1 MVGPSSVPTVSCL
14 SLPPMRSTLPS
25 PRAIPFVHAPAAL
38 AFALLLASPSLA
50 APGPGP
56 VPPTPSPVPPAA
68 FDEGEDSYAYLVG
81 LIGRDLLD
89 MAILEGQRFLERYP
103 NHPRSM
109 MARYRLAT
117 TLFDQGRRSDATPH
131 FAELCGGSADFEY
144 RSECFFRLGQCELE
158 AGELEAAAAALEAVL
173 QSGEAYLRAPASF
186 LLGEVDFQAGRD
198 ARASQ
203 RWTAFLR
210 SSPES
215 EYAPAARRG
224 LAWCA
229 WRQGDADGAIEHC
242 SRYLQDHGA
251 VPGADE
257 VRVLFGEALLE
268 TGQNAAALE
277 AFGQVTASAQEPA
290 ALRGRGFA
298 FAALGQHDQAA
309 AAFGRVADRHQAS
322 PFAAEAD
329 LQRGV
334 ELLRAGRAD
343 AAAKALARTASGG
356 DGEALF
362 WLASA
367 QAELGRHGQALASL
381 DRALTMAPG
390 PELRTRLNVARG
402 DALTSLGR
410 SDEARDA
417 YESAGSD
424 WALHAA
430 AVAAL
435 NEALAA
441 QLAGGPEAQADTREA
456 ERLAREL
463 ISTYPGSSYLAKTHL
478 VLGEALFARGEHAAA
493 RASFAAAAE
502 ASGTASAAAAGAPGT
517 SDGPSGDPADA
528 SRARSRLAWC
538 HYLEGSHAVAARAF
552 SEVLGLHPGS
562 AEAEEAAYMLAR
574 STREAGDAEGATKAT
589 ELYLQLHPGGR
600 FGAELLLAEGL
611 AGEGAAGLSSLV
623 RLVEEFDG
631 DQLVPEALFELGE
644 RLSALDEPVQASSC
658 YQALVDA
665 HPGHVLAPRAHYG
678 LGWCAYGAG
687 DFDAASRSL
696 QRVVRSDA
704 ADEELRAAALELTAW
719 AQLGAGRPGE
729 AAKAWEDFAQVSS
742 DPVRVYQTGLAVAEA
757 WRTAGKPGEAL
768 ALLDRQA
775 QRLGDADLSI
785 ETLVESTYAALDASS
800 LDAAEARLS
809 DATKL
814 ARAGATAA
822 PGEAPV
828 ALPASVTEAAFFVG
842 EACFAAGDL
851 DRAGGHYRMASS
863 AGSPVAA
870 EALYKLGFGQLQAEG
885 FAAAEVTLEALTTRH
900 TDSELFGEALFL
912 LGEARYRQG
921 DFAGAVEPLERLT
934 TKLPDH
940 AVAHK
945 ARFRLGLALG
955 ELGRFGECERTL
967 ARLVKDQPN
976 FANLAEA
983 ELWRGRALAGQGKAR
998 AARQAF
1004 DRCMARDASTGAGV
1018 LSARAR
1024 LGLGQLAEAEQ
1035 RYDEALSEYLKVAV
1049 LFTDDEAV
1057 AEALLRAG
1065 GCLERLDD
1073 APNALL
1079 RYREVV
1085 DKHPDSSSFDAAR
1098 TAARRLGS

>member
-1 MVGPSSVPTVSCL
+1 M
-14 SLPPMRSTLPS
+14 
-25 PRAIPFVHAPAAL
+25 
-38 AFALLLASPSLA
+38 
-50 APGPGP
+50 
-56 VPPTPSPVPPAA
+56 
-68 FDEGEDSYAYLVG
+68 DEGDDSYAYLVG
-81 LIGRDLLD
+81 LIERDLFD
-89 MAILEGQRFLERYP
+89 MAIVEGQRFLERYP
-103 NHPRSM
+103 DHPRAT

-117 TLFDQGRRSDATPH
+117 TLFDQGRRAEATPH
-131 FAELCGGSADFEY
+131 FGQLTRGSTDFEY
-144 RSECFFRLGQCELE
+144 RSECFFRLGQCELD
-158 AGELEAAAAALEAVL
+158 ASRLEAAATALQAVL
-173 QSGEAYLRAPASF
+173 QSGEAYLRGPASF

-198 ARASQ
+198 AQAAQ
-203 RWTAFLR
+203 RWTAFLA
-210 SSPES
+210 SAPGS
-215 EYAPAARRG
+215 EYAAAARRG

-242 SRYLQDHGA
+242 GRYLQDHA
-251 VPGADE
+251 SDPGSDE

-309 AAFGRVADRHQAS
+309 AAFARVADRHQAS

-334 ELLRAGRAD
+334 ELLRAGHAED
-343 AAAKALARTASGG
+343 AAKALARTASGG

-367 QAELGRHGQALASL
+367 QAELGRHGQALGTL
-381 DRALTMAPG
+381 DRALGAAPS

-410 SDEARDA
+410 SDEARGA

-435 NEALAA
+435 NEALAT
-441 QLAGGPEAQADTREA
+441 QLARGPDGGSDQADTREA

-463 ISTYPGSSYLAKTHL
+463 IGTYPESSYLAKTQL

-502 ASGTASAAAAGAPGT
+502 SSGAAGA
-517 SDGPSGDPADA
+517 SADPADA

-538 HYLEGSHAVAARAF
+538 HYLEGNHATAARAF
-552 SEVLGLHPGS
+552 SEVLSLHPGS
-562 AEAEEAAYMLAR
+562 LEAEEAAYMLAR
-574 STREAGDAEGATKAT
+574 STREAGDAEAASKAT
-589 ELYLQLHPGGR
+589 DLYLQLHPTGR

-631 DQLVPEALFELGE
+631 DALVPEALFELGE
-644 RLSALDEPVQASSC
+644 RLSALEESAQASSC
-658 YQALVDA
+658 YQALVDGFPSHA
-665 HPGHVLAPRAHYG
+665 LVPRAHYG
-678 LGWCAYGAG
+678 LGWCAFGAG
-687 DFDAASRSL
+687 DFDAAARSL
-696 QRVVRSDA
+696 RDVVRAPS
-704 ADEELRAAALELTAW
+704 ADDELRAAAFELTAW
-719 AQLGAGRPGE
+719 AQLGAGRPAD
-729 AAKAWEDFAQVSS
+729 AAKAWEEFAQVSS
-742 DPVRVYQTGLAVAEA
+742 DATRVFQTGLAVAEA

-785 ETLVESTYAALDASS
+785 ETLVEGTYAALDAGSVE
-800 LDAAEARLS
+800 AAEARLS
-809 DATKL
+809 DATRL
-814 ARAGATAA
+814 SRAGTTTA

-828 ALPASVTEAAFFVG
+828 ALPGSVTEAAFFVG
-842 EACFAAGDL
+842 EACFQAGDL
-851 DRAGGHYRMASS
+851 DRAAGHYRMASS
-863 AGSPVAA
+863 PGSPVAA
-870 EALYKLGFGQLQAEG
+870 EALYKLGFGQLQAEE
-885 FAAAEVTLEALTTRH
+885 FAAAEVTLEALTGRH
-900 TDSELFGEALFL
+900 AGSELFGEALFL
-912 LGEARYRQG
+912 LGEARFRQG

-934 TKLPDH
+934 GELPQH
-940 AVAHK
+940 AVVHK

-955 ELGRFGECERTL
+955 ELGRFDECERSL
-967 ARLVKDQPN
+967 ARLAKDQPD

-983 ELWRGRALAGQGKAR
+983 ELWRGRALAAGGKAR

-1004 DRCMARDASTGAGV
+1004 DRCMQRDASTGAGV
-1018 LSARAR
+1018 LSAQAR
-1024 LGLGQLAEAEQ
+1024 LGLGLLAEAEQ
-1035 RYDEALSEYLKVAV
+1035 RFDEALSEYLKVAV

-1065 GCLERLDD
+1065 TCLERLGD
-1073 APNALL
+1073 ASNALL
-1079 RYREVV
+1079 RYQEVV
-1085 DKHPDSSSFDAAR
+1085 DKHPGSSSFDAAR